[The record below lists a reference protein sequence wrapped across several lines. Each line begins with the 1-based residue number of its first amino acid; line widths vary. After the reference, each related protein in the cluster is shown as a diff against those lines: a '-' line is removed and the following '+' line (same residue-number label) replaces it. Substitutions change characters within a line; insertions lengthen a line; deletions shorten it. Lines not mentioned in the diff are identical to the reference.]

1 MKELGLSREDCLT
14 LGGEVKG
21 GCEAIRRRC
30 SPVKQ
35 FRVGLMRGRLQI
47 VLPRDGL
54 RLSDNWLPGLRLSCD
69 GLTGWKGWWLV

>member
-1 MKELGLSREDCLT
+1 MEELGLSRKYCLP

-35 FRVGLMRGRLQI
+35 FRVDLMRGGVRV

-54 RLSDNWLPGLRLSCD
+54 RLSNNWLPGLRLSCD
-69 GLTGWKGWWLV
+69 GLTG